1 MAADKIDIVIP
12 IYRNLDL
19 TRKCVESV
27 LRAADPVMGSL
38 VLINDASP
46 DPEVANY
53 CREIAS
59 SESISLITHDE
70 NRGFVCS
77 VNEGFGFSKDRDV
90 VILNSDTEVPSKWLS
105 RLKAL
110 ADSQPRAASLTPFSN
125 NATICSYPHF
135 CQENLLPNG
144 LDCAAMDALFASAN
158 EGQAIEIPTSVG
170 FCMYLRREALHEV
183 GLFDEEAFGRGYGEE
198 NDWCLRATAKGWKH
212 LLCAD
217 LFVSHAGGA
226 SFGDEASQHQ
236 ARALS
241 VISQRYPDYERDIAA
256 FVEADPIEIARYNV
270 DKVRPDTT
278 AVITEYRSR
287 ERRALSERYTLD
299 RQRHE
304 QVTEL
309 DALLQQT
316 RQSASEEAERYEVL
330 LSEQRAETAT
340 AELKY
345 QQQITGMAEE
355 LQGLRRFWP
364 VRVRNWLLRKLGRQ

>member
-1 MAADKIDIVIP
+1 
-12 IYRNLDL
+12 
-19 TRKCVESV
+19 
-27 LRAADPVMGSL
+27 
-38 VLINDASP
+38 
-46 DPEVANY
+46 
-53 CREIAS
+53 
-59 SESISLITHDE
+59 
-70 NRGFVCS
+70 
-77 VNEGFGFSKDRDV
+77 
-90 VILNSDTEVPSKWLS
+90 
-105 RLKAL
+105 
-110 ADSQPRAASLTPFSN
+110 
-125 NATICSYPHF
+125 
-135 CQENLLPNG
+135 
-144 LDCAAMDALFASAN
+144 MDALFASAN

-316 RQSASEEAERYEVL
+316 RQSAREEAERYEAL